1 MREKIMNVSNHISK
15 EYIEEKLKKLPF
27 KIRVED
33 TVSSTNTLMKEYGRN
48 NGEEY
53 SVLIASAQTEGR
65 GRMGRDFYSPQNT
78 GVYMSILL
86 HPKKS
91 VNPLNITTDAAVCCS
106 RVFEKLTGEESE
118 IKWVN
123 DIYMCG
129 KKVCGILTESA
140 LGETPFAV
148 LGIGI
153 NVLPP
158 KEGFPDD
165 IKNRAG
171 AVFTKDIPFLR
182 EKVIVELLREIF
194 NTYENPD
201 RKLLFD
207 EYKKRSMIIGKDIL
221 VLRND
226 GEESAKAI
234 GLNEDYSLIVQK
246 ANGQIEN
253 ICSGDVSI
261 KI

>member
-1 MREKIMNVSNHISK
+1 MNLSNHISK
-15 EYIEEKLKKLPF
+15 EYIEEKLSDLPF

-33 TVSSTNTLMKEYGRN
+33 IVSSTNTLMKEHGHN

-53 SVLIASAQTEGR
+53 SVLIASAQTGGR
-65 GRMGRDFYSPQNT
+65 GRMGRSFYSPQNT
-78 GVYMSILL
+78 GIYMSVLL
-86 HPKKS
+86 RPKEGI
-91 VNPLNITTDAAVCCS
+91 NPLNITTDAAVCCA

-123 DIYMCG
+123 DIYMHG
-129 KKVCGILTESA
+129 KKVCGILTESS
-140 LGETPFAV
+140 LGERPFAV

-171 AVFTKDIPFLR
+171 AVFTEDIPFLR
-182 EKVIVELLREIF
+182 ENVVAELLREIF
-194 NTYENPD
+194 NTYENPA
-201 RKLLFD
+201 RLLLFE
-207 EYKKRSMIIGKDIL
+207 EYKKRSIIIGKDIL
-221 VLRND
+221 LLRSG

-234 GLNEDYSLIVQK
+234 GLNKDYSLIVEK
-246 ANGQIEN
+246 ENGEIEN
-253 ICSGDVSI
+253 INSGDVSI

>member
-1 MREKIMNVSNHISK
+1 MNLSK
-15 EYIEEKLKKLPF
+15 EYIEEKLKELPF
-27 KIRVED
+27 KIGVED
-33 TVSSTNTLMKEYGRN
+33 IVSSTNTLMKEYGHN

-53 SVLIASAQTEGR
+53 SVLIASSQSGGR
-65 GRMGRDFYSPQNT
+65 GRMGRNFYSPNNT
-78 GVYMSILL
+78 GIYMSILL
-86 HPKKS
+86 RPKKGM
-91 VNPLNITTDAAVCCS
+91 NPLNITTDAAVCCA
-106 RVFEKLTGEESE
+106 RVFEKMTGETAQ

-123 DIYMCG
+123 DIYMHG

-140 LGETPFAV
+140 LGENPFAV

-158 KEGFPDD
+158 TEGFPED
-165 IKNRAG
+165 IKDRAG
-171 AVFTKDIPFLR
+171 AVFTENRPFLR
-182 EKVIVELLREIF
+182 EEVIIELLREF
-194 NTYENPD
+194 FYTYENPE
-201 RKLLFD
+201 RSLLFE

-246 ANGQIEN
+246 ENGQIEN

>member
-1 MREKIMNVSNHISK
+1 MNLSNHISK
-15 EYIEEKLKKLPF
+15 DYIEEKLNHLPF
-27 KIRVED
+27 KIQVED
-33 TVSSTNTLMKEYGRN
+33 VVTSTNTLMKEHGHN

-53 SVLIASAQTEGR
+53 SVLIASAQSGGR
-65 GRMGRDFYSPQNT
+65 GRMGRNFYSPKNT

-86 HPKKS
+86 RPKKGIS
-91 VNPLNITTDAAVCCS
+91 PLNITTDAAVCCA
-106 RVFEKLTGEESE
+106 RTFEKLTGERAE

-123 DIYMCG
+123 DIYMHG
-129 KKVCGILTESA
+129 KKVCGILTESS
-140 LGETPFAV
+140 LGENPFAV

-171 AVFTKDIPFLR
+171 AVFSREIPFLR
-182 EKVIVELLREIF
+182 EKVIAELLRELF
-194 NTYENPD
+194 YTYENPD
-201 RKLLFD
+201 RNFLFA

-221 VLRND
+221 ILRNG

-234 GLNEDYSLIVQK
+234 GINEDYSLVVQK
-246 ANGQIEN
+246 ENGEIEN
-253 ICSGDVSI
+253 INSGDVSI
-261 KI
+261 KSFF

>member
-1 MREKIMNVSNHISK
+1 MNLLNHISK
-15 EYIEEKLKKLPF
+15 EYIEEKLSTLPF
-27 KIRVED
+27 KIRVEA

-65 GRMGRDFYSPQNT
+65 GRMGRSFYSPDNT
-78 GVYMSILL
+78 GIYMSILL
-86 HPKKS
+86 RPKKG
-91 VNPLNITTDAAVCCS
+91 VNPLNITTDAAVCCAHT
-106 RVFEKLTGEESE
+106 FEKLTGEESE

-123 DIYMCG
+123 DIYMRG

-140 LGETPFAV
+140 MGEKSFAV

-158 KEGFPDD
+158 NEGFPDD

-171 AVFTKDIPFLR
+171 AVFTGDSPFLR
-182 EKVIVELLREIF
+182 EEVIIELLREIF
-194 NTYENPD
+194 NTYENPN
-201 RKLLFD
+201 RKLLFE
-207 EYKKRSMIIGKDIL
+207 EYKKRSMVIGKDIL
-221 VLRND
+221 LLKN
-226 GEESAKAI
+226 GEEESAKAI
-234 GLNEDYSLIVQK
+234 GLNEDYSLMVK
-246 ANGQIEN
+246 KENGEIEN

>member
-1 MREKIMNVSNHISK
+1 MNLSNHISK
-15 EYIEEKLKKLPF
+15 EYIEEKLSDLPF

-33 TVSSTNTLMKEYGRN
+33 IVSSTNTLMKEYGRN

-65 GRMGRDFYSPQNT
+65 GRRGRDFYSPENT

-86 HPKKS
+86 RPKEGT
-91 VNPLNITTDAAVCCS
+91 NPLNITTDAAVCCA
-106 RVFEKLTGEESE
+106 RVFEKMTGDKAE

-123 DIYMCG
+123 DIYMQG
-129 KKVCGILTESA
+129 KKVCGILTESS
-140 LGETPFAV
+140 LGERPFAV

-158 KEGFPDD
+158 KEGFPED

-171 AVFTKDIPFLR
+171 AVFTENIPFLR
-182 EKVIVELLREIF
+182 EEVTIELLCELF
-194 NTYENPD
+194 DTYENPA
-201 RKLLFD
+201 RPLLFE

-221 VLRND
+221 LLRN
-226 GEESAKAI
+226 GEEESAKAI
-234 GLNEDYSLIVQK
+234 GLNEDYSLVVEK
-246 ANGQIEN
+246 ENGTIEN
-253 ICSGDVSI
+253 INSGDVSI

>member
-1 MREKIMNVSNHISK
+1 MNLSNGISK
-15 EYIEEKLKKLPF
+15 EYIEEKLKELPF

-33 TVSSTNTLMKEYGRN
+33 IVSSTNTLMKEYGHN

-53 SVLIASAQTEGR
+53 SVLIASAQSGGR

-78 GVYMSILL
+78 GVYMSVLL
-86 HPKKS
+86 RPKKG
-91 VNPLNITTDAAVCCS
+91 VNPLNITTDAAVCCA
-106 RVFEKLTGEESE
+106 RAFEKLTGEKTE

-123 DIYMCG
+123 DIYMQG
-129 KKVCGILTESA
+129 KKVCGILTEA
-140 LGETPFAV
+140 AFGEKPFAV

-158 KEGFPDD
+158 KEGFPED

-171 AVFTKDIPFLR
+171 AIFTEDIPFLR
-182 EKVIVELLREIF
+182 EKVTIELLREIF
-194 NTYENPD
+194 NTYENPN
-201 RKLLFD
+201 RKLLFE

-221 VLRND
+221 LLRSG

-234 GLNEDYSLIVQK
+234 GLNEDYSLVVEK
-246 ANGQIEN
+246 ENGEIEN
-253 ICSGDVSI
+253 INSGDVSI
-261 KI
+261 KL